1 MATAFWGL
9 EQLFPRRKRRLGPP
23 ILFWQLGQTRRLFA
37 SRYRDFPLFARASTS
52 GLLSSR
58 LPVFPVPS
66 SQPPAPI
73 PLKKIQLEILG
84 LSSSQSQSGSFA
96 LILGEKGGNR
106 RLPII
111 IGMFEAQSIAIQIE
125 KISPNRPLT
134 HDLFKSFAEHVH
146 VVILEVVISDL
157 KEGVFYSRI
166 VCSDGATTF
175 EIDSRPSDAI
185 AIGLRFGVPI
195 FTVESV
201 LSEAGIILSD
211 LDDAEGESEDDE
223 DDEDDDVEGDAP
235 RPTRAQPEPRDPSG
249 QVSLDELTKMLAQ
262 ALEKEDY
269 EKAAKIRDELNKRN
283 G

>member
-1 MATAFWGL
+1 M
-9 EQLFPRRKRRLGPP
+9 
-23 ILFWQLGQTRRLFA
+23 
-37 SRYRDFPLFARASTS
+37 
-52 GLLSSR
+52 
-58 LPVFPVPS
+58 
-66 SQPPAPI
+66 
-73 PLKKIQLEILG
+73 KKIQLEILG

-175 EIDSRPSDAI
+175 DIDARPSDAI

-201 LSEAGIILSD
+201 LSEAGIILSE
-211 LDDAEGESEDDE
+211 LDESESETEEDDDE
-223 DDEDDDVEGDAP
+223 DEDSDLPKAS
-235 RPTRAQPEPRDPSG
+235 RAQSEPREPSG

>member
-1 MATAFWGL
+1 
-9 EQLFPRRKRRLGPP
+9 
-23 ILFWQLGQTRRLFA
+23 
-37 SRYRDFPLFARASTS
+37 
-52 GLLSSR
+52 
-58 LPVFPVPS
+58 
-66 SQPPAPI
+66 
-73 PLKKIQLEILG
+73 LKKIQLEILG

-96 LILGEKGGNR
+96 LILGEKTGNR

-146 VVILEVVISDL
+146 VTILEVLISDL
-157 KEGVFYSRI
+157 KEGVFYSKI
-166 VCSDGATTF
+166 ICSDGATTF
-175 EIDSRPSDAI
+175 ELDARPSDAI

-211 LDDAEGESEDDE
+211 LDENADDTDDDDDQDEEDDT
-223 DDEDDDVEGDAP
+223 DK
-235 RPTRAQPEPRDPSG
+235 PTPSRSEPREPSG